1 MRLKPVLAPRRPLS
15 GFGPDGVRPAAA
27 SAAPSGDI
35 ELRTPGG
42 RVYGITE
49 APTLW
54 TPHGLYIVWGRSG
67 RPLRRRIETFD
78 DRDALERRRRQLVK
92 LRLRH
97 GYVEIRPVRSA

>member
-1 MRLKPVLAPRRPLS
+1 MDDRRSTLAHPPPL
-15 GFGPDGVRPAAA
+15 
-27 SAAPSGDI
+27 SGDI

-67 RPLRRRIETFD
+67 WPLRRRIETFD
-78 DRDALERRRRQLVK
+78 DRAALERRRRQLVK
-92 LRLRH
+92 TRLRH
-97 GYVEIRPVRSA
+97 GYVEIKRVK